1 MKSVSTYC
9 PWHASVVVITVIATA
24 CLVSFIAAAVT
35 YQLQIG
41 LTVPFL
47 ILLAILVLAILVSVG
62 MTPLKVK
69 VSDEGVYVRLLF
81 GRVHIP
87 VDEVVSVTH
96 YPNGISTM
104 RLFGS
109 GHFFGDTGLFRSEK
123 CGKYFSLVSD
133 PENVCVIVR
142 RTKMPVA
149 VSVADVNVFGQV
161 CPVKEAED

>member
-41 LTVPFL
+41 LIVPFL

-69 VSDEGVYVRLLF
+69 VSDEGCMCGCSSGVCIFPRTRWCLSRITRTGLAPCACSA
-81 GRVHIP
+81 R
-87 VDEVVSVTH
+87 
-96 YPNGISTM
+96 GISTAT
-104 RLFGS
+104 RG
-109 GHFFGDTGLFRSEK
+109 RSAAK
-123 CGKYFSLVSD
+123 SAASTS
-133 PENVCVIVR
+133 R
-142 RTKMPVA
+142 W
-149 VSVADVNVFGQV
+149 
-161 CPVKEAED
+161 